1 MLVSESCLLYW
12 LNLLQYYNLKDI
24 DECSVNSDVCGFGT
38 CTNNPNRE
46 FYMCECEDGAVLGT
60 NSDNLPTCFGMEV
73 MFLPSKL
80 IECLFV
86 KQQFSHVNVVILC

>member
-12 LNLLQYYNLKDI
+12 SHLRYFYLKDV

-38 CTNNPNRE
+38 CTNNPNGE

-60 NSDNLPTCFGMEV
+60 NSDNLPTCFGMKYI
-73 MFLPSKL
+73 PIKL
-80 IECLFV
+80 QNYRLLIIPYYIPLV
-86 KQQFSHVNVVILC
+86 ASSL